1 MFCIS
6 AVLVS
11 IYYYIHLYICGDVH
25 LHCKQMPTVYC
36 IQMYNSILVKASSN
50 CTKGGILLY
59 INYAAVSL
67 IFKKSFL
74 KIKSLGEQANVLN
87 FYFSYYY

>member
-1 MFCIS
+1 MFCVS

-11 IYYYIHLYICGDVH
+11 IYNYIHLYICGDVH
-25 LHCKQMPTVYC
+25 LHCKQMRTVYC
-36 IQMYNSILVKASSN
+36 TQMCNCILVKTSSN

-59 INYAAVSL
+59 INYAAISL

-74 KIKSLGEQANVLN
+74 KIKSLGEQESVLN